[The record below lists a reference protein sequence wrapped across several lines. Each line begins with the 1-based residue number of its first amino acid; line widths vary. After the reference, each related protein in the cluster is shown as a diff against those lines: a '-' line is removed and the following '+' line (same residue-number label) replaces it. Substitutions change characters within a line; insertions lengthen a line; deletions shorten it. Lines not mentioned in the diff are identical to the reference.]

1 MDFLHHTF
9 SDVYARQN
17 NWLTRIDV
25 RLKIIYVISL
35 LSINLW
41 AKNVSVPLFFFSVSL
56 IFLSSVKIPFMAI
69 LRSMSLPL
77 VFAILIL
84 LMKSLHE
91 GEWVLFSVSILGYK
105 FIFREE
111 GFFDGLHTGSKVLG
125 GISLVIT
132 FSYTT
137 TISRLCAGLTWFR
150 VPNTIVELMAFMYR
164 YIFLFVDE
172 VATMWIAQK
181 SRLGHTSWR
190 KMIPSLGSLCG
201 TLIIRAFDR
210 AERTSEAMYVR
221 GYEGGRILTV
231 ALSPWRKKEYIFF
244 IGMVLITPILI
255 YTGGLCLW

>member
-1 MDFLHHTF
+1 
-9 SDVYARQN
+9 
-17 NWLTRIDV
+17 
-25 RLKIIYVISL
+25 
-35 LSINLW
+35 
-41 AKNVSVPLFFFSVSL
+41 
-56 IFLSSVKIPFMAI
+56 
-69 LRSMSLPL
+69 
-77 VFAILIL
+77 
-84 LMKSLHE
+84 
-91 GEWVLFSVSILGYK
+91 
-105 FIFREE
+105 
-111 GFFDGLHTGSKVLG
+111 LG